1 MPCKIEGSDRL
12 YYDGDI
18 VFEDK
23 CHSWYVQNHI
33 FLLMAIKII
42 FDLFLAFVR
51 EIKKYVKANPVLLL
65 PQ

>member
-12 YYDGDI
+12 FNEGDI
-18 VFEDK
+18 VNEDK

-33 FLLMAIKII
+33 FLLMAIKLL
-42 FDLFLAFVR
+42 FDLILAFVR
-51 EIKKYVKANPVLLL
+51 EIRKYVKANPVLLQ